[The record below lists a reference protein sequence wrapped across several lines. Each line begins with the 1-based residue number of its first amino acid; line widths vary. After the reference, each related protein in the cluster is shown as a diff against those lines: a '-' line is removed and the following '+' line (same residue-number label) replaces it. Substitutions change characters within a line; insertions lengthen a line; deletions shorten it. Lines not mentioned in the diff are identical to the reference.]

1 MEGEAKT
8 AKVEGCQKFLKKYFK
23 KIFQKGIDKRK
34 QMWYNRKAFSEET
47 EQKRTL
53 KIEQQTN
60 LKEERNPEIPK
71 GHWKC
76 FR

>member
-23 KIFQKGIDKRK
+23 KVLTRESKCDIIEKLSRKRR
-34 QMWYNRKAFSEET
+34 QL
-47 EQKRTL
+47 RTL

-60 LKEERNPEIPK
+60 LKEERNPEIPR
-71 GHWKC
+71 GH
-76 FR
+76 